1 MEDLTRCGKTKENK
15 FVEHGKLNNLKET
28 KCDIAHQMKQLT
40 CIYAVCISRIIDET
54 VSIINLSILPIV
66 FEPFVHHYIRYI

>member
-28 KCDIAHQMKQLT
+28 KCDIAHQMKHVYTQ
-40 CIYAVCISRIIDET
+40 YVCISRIIDET

-66 FEPFVHHYIRYI
+66 FELFVHHYIRYI

>member
-40 CIYAVCISRIIDET
+40 CIYAVRMHI
-54 VSIINLSILPIV
+54 
-66 FEPFVHHYIRYI
+66 